1 MTIAIFVV
9 GVGGARLKAASDMVE
24 EGYETSVITKLFI
37 THSDTYTV
45 VAQGGINA
53 ALGNMEL
60 DG

>member
-1 MTIAIFVV
+1 MTIAIVVV

-45 VAQGGINA
+45 VA
-53 ALGNMEL
+53 LGNMEL
-60 DG
+60 DGGEQQEEE